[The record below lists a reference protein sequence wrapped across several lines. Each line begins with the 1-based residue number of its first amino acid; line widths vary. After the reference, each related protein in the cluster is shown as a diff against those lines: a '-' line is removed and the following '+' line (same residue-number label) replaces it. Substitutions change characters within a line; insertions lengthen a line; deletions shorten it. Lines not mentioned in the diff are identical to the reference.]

1 MTRQRRMYYDEI
13 FLTSEDIFFFS
24 WSQVGTSAMGDKM

>member
-13 FLTSEDIFFFS
+13 FLTSEDIFFFFH
-24 WSQVGTSAMGDKM
+24 GLRLGDKM